1 MQRLKI
7 DPRETRRL
15 ALFTIEV
22 ESMHE
27 LQTTLFAVLTVTP
40 PAADDTKPAAAQPNG
55 WTYPFSCC
63 SVFDCREIRERVVV
77 EDPIGY
83 PIKGIGEL
91 ITSNGT
97 PIKNSPDG
105 QFHQYTVSHRA
116 APTNRASWTSSVARP
131 YPYICFLSTAEFE
144 AVRNRRRNRDIP

>member
-40 PAADDTKPAAAQPNG
+40 PAADDAKPAAAQPNG
-55 WTYPFSCC
+55 WTYPFSSCR
-63 SVFDCREIRERVVV
+63 VFGCLEIRERVVV

-83 PIKGIGEL
+83 PIKVIGEL
-91 ITSNGT
+91 ITSRDT
-97 PIKNSPDG
+97 RIKNSPDR
-105 QFHQYTVSHRA
+105 QFHQSAVSGPV
-116 APTNRASWTSSVARP
+116 APTNRASWTSSFARP

>member
-22 ESMHE
+22 ESMHK
-27 LQTTLFAVLTVTP
+27 LQTTLFAVLTTTP
-40 PAADDTKPAAAQPNG
+40 PAADDAKPAAAQPNG

-63 SVFDCREIRERVVV
+63 SVFDCREIREQVVV

-83 PIKGIGEL
+83 PIKVIGEL
-91 ITSNGT
+91 ITSRDT
-97 PIKNSPDG
+97 RIKNSPDV
-105 QFHQYTVSHRA
+105 QFHQYTVSRPA
-116 APTNRASWTSSVARP
+116 APTNRASWTSSFARP
-131 YPYICFLSTAEFE
+131 YPYICFLPTAEFE
-144 AVRNRRRNRDIP
+144 AVRNQRRNRVIP